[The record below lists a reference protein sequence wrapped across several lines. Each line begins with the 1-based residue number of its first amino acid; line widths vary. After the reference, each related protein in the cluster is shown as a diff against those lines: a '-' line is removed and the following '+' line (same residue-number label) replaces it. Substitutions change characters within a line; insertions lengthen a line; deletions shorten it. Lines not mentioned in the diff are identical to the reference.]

1 VYAFDL
7 WLFELINGLAGRT
20 PVLDQLMRALV
31 SDYVG
36 PTLQVLGLLGFWF
49 EGRRQS
55 PERSGWGGARG
66 EAREATTVP
75 GAQRKGRLENQ
86 RTVLRAIVTLAVASA
101 LVALCNALYFRE
113 RPFRYHEVNLLFYYP
128 TDSSFPSNSVAVVFS
143 FASAVWLQDRRWGW
157 PLVTLAAGFAL
168 SRVYC
173 GVHYPADVLA
183 GFALGAGSAWL
194 VRRYGRRLDRLLDA
208 LIGLARRLYMA

>member
-1 VYAFDL
+1 VYAIDL
-7 WLFELINGLAGRT
+7 WLFELINGLAGHT
-20 PVLDQLMRALV
+20 PVLDQVMRALV

-49 EGRRQS
+49 EGRA
-55 PERSGWGGARG
+55 ARG
-66 EAREATTVP
+66 E
-75 GAQRKGRLENQ
+75 RLENQ
-86 RTVLRAIVTLAVASA
+86 RTVLRAIVTLALASA
-101 LVALCNALYFRE
+101 LVALCNALYFRQ

-128 TDSSFPSNSVAVVFS
+128 TDSSFPSNSAAVVFS

-194 VRRYGRRLDRLLDA
+194 VRRYGRRLDRFLDV
-208 LIGLARRLYMA
+208 LIGLARRLYLA